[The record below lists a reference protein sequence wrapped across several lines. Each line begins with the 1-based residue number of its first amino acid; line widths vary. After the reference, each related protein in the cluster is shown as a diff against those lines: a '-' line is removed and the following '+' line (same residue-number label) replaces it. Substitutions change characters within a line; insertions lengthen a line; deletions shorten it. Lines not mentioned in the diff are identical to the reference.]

1 MTIELNN
8 ALEVLERTPG
18 VVRAIL
24 DGLSDEWTSGGN
36 EDDWAPFDIIGH
48 LIHGELTDWIPRCE
62 IVLRQGD
69 DRTFTPFDRVAQFQ
83 LSKGKSLKD
92 LLDDF
97 ETKRSESLERLRS
110 WKLTDVQLEL
120 KGVHPEFG
128 DVSMSELIA
137 AWVTHDLSHI
147 SQIAQF
153 MARKYT
159 DAVGPWK
166 EYMSILKT
174 E

>member
-1 MTIELNN
+1 MEQSIDRSL
-8 ALEVLERTPG
+8 AVLERTPQ
-18 VVRAIL
+18 VLRAML
-24 DGLSDEWTSGGN
+24 SGLSDEWTYGGSQT
-36 EDDWAPFDIIGH
+36 DWAPFDIIGH
-48 LIHGELTDWIPRCE
+48 LIHGEMTDWVPRAE
-62 IVLRQGD
+62 IILRQGD

-97 ETKRSESLERLRS
+97 EAKRTDSLEKLRS
-110 WKLTDVQLEL
+110 WKLTDDQLEL
-120 KGVHPEFG
+120 TGVHPEFG
-128 DVSMSELIA
+128 DVSMSQLIA